1 MQRTTS
7 TCPSRLRVAFLRPV
21 APRPS
26 QAIDGPWTA
35 KEPLT
40 LTVTNEYGHFDRRAL
55 ALYKLDVVIEPYRE
69 TKITVMHE
77 DASTSRFQ
85 WLLIQSDKDGVPLDG
100 VKPIIEAKGGK
111 FATVTLTDAGQ
122 TYALLVKQLGPD
134 GSDVAVGRAK
144 ISCKYVRRE
153 LRELT
158 EKDRTLFFAT
168 MREFY
173 TVPLEEGQAKYGP
186 LFVNA
191 KIIAAV
197 HNSQVSRVA
206 ILLPFPVYTSR

>member
-158 EKDRTLFFAT
+158 E
-168 MREFY
+168 
-173 TVPLEEGQAKYGP
+173 
-186 LFVNA
+186 NC
-191 KIIAAV
+191 
-197 HNSQVSRVA
+197 
-206 ILLPFPVYTSR
+206 LLYTSPSPRDS